1 MKNNK
6 ISQVLY
12 DNDFHKKKSLG
23 QNFLYDNNLLDKIVS
38 EAGITCDD
46 TVLEIGAG
54 PGGLTSALA
63 KVAKKVVAV
72 EIDRSLK
79 PVLTEN
85 LAEFD
90 NITLLFTDFMKVDI
104 AEFASEHLGES
115 FKVVANLPYYITTPI
130 IMKVLESG
138 LNALTMTIMVQ
149 KEVAQRI
156 ISKPGKKDYGVLS
169 VMTQVRSEPSIL
181 FIVPATAFN
190 PPPKVDSAMLHIDM
204 SAGIKIPLEDIEGYY
219 RIVRAAFSQRRKQ
232 LANSLSSGLSINKVL
247 AIEYI
252 TSSGLSPSIR
262 AERLSVM
269 DFYNLY
275 KQITSRN

>member
-1 MKNNK
+1 MANK

-38 EAGITCDD
+38 EAGITSED

-90 NITLLFTDFMKVDI
+90 NITLLFTDFMKVDL

-156 ISKPGKKDYGVLS
+156 ISNPGKKDYGVLS

-204 SAGIKIPLEDIEGYY
+204 SAGTKIPLVDIEGYY

-232 LANSLSSGLSINKVL
+232 LANSLSSGLAINKVL

-252 TSSGLSPSIR
+252 TLSGLSPQVR